1 MSFVYFQVYYGNIFK
16 RFLYSKTTHYI
27 NNKGNY
33 AGKYVWLIIKVES
46 FWENQFTLQLNVK
59 KCPLMTVKRL
69 PMCAA
74 YIYVINEYI
83 GN

>member
-46 FWENQFTLQLNVK
+46 FWEKPVYFTIEREKVSFDDRETSTHVRCLYL
-59 KCPLMTVKRL
+59 CH
-69 PMCAA
+69 
-74 YIYVINEYI
+74 
-83 GN
+83 